1 MEGYACGSIPCARL
15 AGCICSIKN
24 RTEEAYDYLEE
35 AAQKG
40 DPVSACY
47 LSRLLFRDAGN
58 RMDLKEAA
66 GYLEQAQKAGLY
78 MADYDYGLYCYYGKY
93 QFEQDR
99 EKGLLLIEKSAE
111 ENYRDAIEFLI
122 EHSQDRESWKFRKRV
137 HILIRDII

>member
-15 AGCICSIKN
+15 AGHICSIKN

-111 ENYRDAIEFLI
+111 ENYSCLLYTSDAA
-122 EHSQDRESWKFRKRV
+122 D
-137 HILIRDII
+137 D